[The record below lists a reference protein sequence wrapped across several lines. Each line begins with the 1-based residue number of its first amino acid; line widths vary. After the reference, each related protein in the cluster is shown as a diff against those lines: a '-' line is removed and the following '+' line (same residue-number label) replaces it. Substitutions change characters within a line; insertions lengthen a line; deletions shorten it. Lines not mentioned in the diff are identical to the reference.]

1 MTPLL
6 MVRRARRDL
15 AVLVVWM
22 ALVAFAVALAVG
34 QPRLLQGTVDAGARQ
49 AVATA
54 GANSDVFVTA
64 SVSSHADSIVPP
76 LSPSDIESLA
86 SGVPHRLPIG
96 LRTVY
101 GGSTLSVLGPA
112 TRLSAID
119 GSAPIGSSPI
129 AVQVAM
135 LTPQNSSALR
145 LSQGALPAASG
156 DAGAV
161 DVVLSAAAARVSGLS
176 VGSIAQVSTIPVA
189 SSISGGDHLTMRVV
203 GIVGEEP
210 GAAAAQWTDVP
221 NLWVPTVPTSASS
234 PVQITVLTGQSGVTS
249 AASQYANPFRVTDRI
264 RLDSQKFTAALEGT
278 VSGELVALAGHSE
291 KLAGNTG
298 AQLGVTSSFSVALA
312 DFPARERATVAQ
324 ISLVAAGTL
333 GVAAAVLLLVSRM
346 LVLRRKADLALERA
360 RGASLASIFVRAL
373 LETVIAGAIG
383 ALIGLAIIQFA
394 LPGPFVG
401 PSLLAF
407 VLVVAVLAVPLQT
420 VLLVRG
426 TWTGRKV
433 PANREDRVDLA
444 RRARVRRIA
453 VELTIVALAIAAF
466 VSLATRGLLE
476 TQTNGVDLLLAS
488 TPLLLAASITIVTLR
503 IYRFPLMI
511 GIAAGRRS
519 TGALGLLAA
528 VRAQRSI
535 AVLPLLSLTLAVAL
549 AVGGGL
555 LASTVSAGQET
566 ASWQRIGADV
576 RAHATATPAQVS
588 AVEASPG
595 VTAATAIRSENG
607 IQFRLTGGTNFGT
620 LVAVNPGFAGFVQ
633 QLPAGGGS
641 ASAVA
646 ALRALSTS
654 APATA
659 TAALPVVVNR
669 DFADQISSSNV
680 GMYVGTTFIPIHV
693 VGVTDFSPSG
703 YLSAPFVFVDRA
715 ALAAR
720 LSRTVATNILLVNGP
735 GASSAVTALGVG
747 KSAVQTRAHWLSTRR
762 HLALVSGVNQA
773 ISLATTATALL
784 AVLALIVTVLSGARE
799 RGRSL
804 ALIRTLGL
812 PARLGWWLA
821 LAELAPVLVA
831 ALVGGVVA
839 GVGIV
844 LLLEPAM
851 GLRELAG
858 GLGNPAPTLS
868 LALIVGLVG
877 AAIGLLLL
885 AVLIEVAVRRR
896 DRLSEVLRVGE
907 ST

>member
-1 MTPLL
+1 MTLLL

-34 QPRLLQGTVDAGARQ
+34 QPRLLQSTVDAGARQ
-49 AVATA
+49 AVSTA
-54 GANSDVFVTA
+54 GNNADVFVTA
-64 SVSSHADSIVPP
+64 SVSSQADSVVPP
-76 LSPSDIESLA
+76 LNPGDITSVAAAL
-86 SGVPHRLPIG
+86 PHRLPAG
-96 LRTVY
+96 LRSVY
-101 GGSTLSVLGPA
+101 ASRTISVLGPA
-112 TRLSAID
+112 THISAIN
-119 GSAPIGSSPI
+119 GSAALGTSPI

-135 LTPQNSSALR
+135 LTPQNSAALK
-145 LSQGALPAASG
+145 LAQGSLPAPGGSAQ
-156 DAGAV
+156 AV
-161 DVVLSAAAARVSGLS
+161 DVVLSEAAASASGLR
-176 VGSIAQVSTIPVA
+176 VGSVAQVSTIPVS
-189 SSISGGDHLTMRVV
+189 SSISGGDHLLLRVV
-203 GIVGEEP
+203 GIVSEAP
-210 GAAAAQWTDVP
+210 GAAAIQWRDTP
-221 NLWVPTVPTSASS
+221 NLWTPTVPKSGSS
-234 PVQITVLTGQSGVTS
+234 PVQITVLAGQSGVKALAKS
-249 AASQYANPFRVTDRI
+249 YANPFKLTIRVT
-264 RLDSQKFTAALEGT
+264 LNPQKFTAALEGT
-278 VSGELVALAGHSE
+278 VNSELIALAGHSAR
-291 KLAGNTG
+291 LAGNSG
-298 AQLGVTSSFSVALA
+298 AQLGVVSEYSLALA

-324 ISLVAAGTL
+324 ISLVAAGVL

-346 LVLRRKADLALERA
+346 LVLRREADLALERA
-360 RGASLASIFVRAL
+360 RGASLASMFLRAL
-373 LETVIAGAIG
+373 LETVLAGAIG
-383 ALIGLAIIQFA
+383 VLLGLAIIQLA
-394 LPGPFVG
+394 LPGPFVE
-401 PSLLAF
+401 PLLVAF
-407 VLVVAVLAVPLQT
+407 VLVVAGFAVPVQT

-433 PANREDRVDLA
+433 PANQSDRADLERGA
-444 RRARVRRIA
+444 RARRIA
-453 VELTIVALAIAAF
+453 VELTIVALAVAAV

-488 TPLLLAASITIVTLR
+488 APLLVAASITIIALR
-503 IYRFPLMI
+503 IYRFPLML

-535 AVLPLLSLTLAVAL
+535 AVLPLLALTLAVAL

-576 RAHATATPAQVS
+576 RVHAVTTPAQVS
-588 AVEASPG
+588 TTGASPG
-595 VTAATAIRSENG
+595 VTGVTAIRSEDG

-633 QLPAGGGS
+633 QLPAGGASASGIVALRNLSASTS
-641 ASAVA
+641 ASA
-646 ALRALSTS
+646 
-654 APATA
+654 P
-659 TAALPVVVNR
+659 LPVVVDR
-669 DFADQISSSNV
+669 DFADQISSSNI
-680 GMYVGTTFIPIHV
+680 GMYVGLTFVPIRV

-715 ALAAR
+715 ALSAR
-720 LSRTVATNILLVNGP
+720 LPRAITTNILLVNGP
-735 GASSAVTALGVG
+735 GAASAVRALGVA
-747 KSAVQTRAHWLSTRR
+747 KSDIQTRAQWLSARQ

-773 ISLATTATALL
+773 ISLATIATALL
-784 AVLALIVTVLSGARE
+784 AILALVVTVLSGARE

-831 ALVGGVVA
+831 ALLGGIVA

-858 GLGNPAPTLS
+858 GLGNPAPTVS

-877 AAIGLLLL
+877 TAIGLLLL
-885 AVLIEVAVRRR
+885 AVLIEIAVRRR